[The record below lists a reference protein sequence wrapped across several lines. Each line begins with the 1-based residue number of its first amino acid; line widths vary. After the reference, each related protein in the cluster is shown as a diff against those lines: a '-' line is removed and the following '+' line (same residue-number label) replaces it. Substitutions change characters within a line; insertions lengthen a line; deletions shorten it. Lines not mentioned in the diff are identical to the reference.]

1 MSRLLLHLGCALP
14 GCCLA
19 AGYLQGKLGVDPEKT
34 VIWETG
40 IWAFNLL
47 ILVVLLPRAARWAR
61 WPLLIQCRRAV
72 GLWTFTYLTGHLLA
86 FITFLLGWDIFRLG
100 EELLKRSY
108 ILVGFIAWITLM
120 PLAITSTK
128 RWVQRLGPGWKR
140 LHQSIYIAIA
150 LAAVHYLMTVRS
162 DYAWAGSYAMVVI
175 LILALRFAMWRQTRG
190 PAPLS
195 TATRKPTTID

>member
-1 MSRLLLHLGCALP
+1 MSRLFLHFVCALP

-40 IWAFNLL
+40 ISAYHLL
-47 ILVVLLPRAARWAR
+47 ILVVLLPRAAPWAR

-72 GLWTFTYLTGHLLA
+72 GLWAFTYLTGHLLA

-100 EELLKRSY
+100 EELFKRSY

-128 RWVQRLGPGWKR
+128 RGVQRLGPSWKR
-140 LHQSIYIAIA
+140 LHQSIYIAMA

-175 LILALRFAMWRQTRG
+175 LILALRFAMWRQTRE

-195 TATRKPTTID
+195 TATGKPTTSD

>member
-1 MSRLLLHLGCALP
+1 M
-14 GCCLA
+14 
-19 AGYLQGKLGVDPEKT
+19 
-34 VIWETG
+34 
-40 IWAFNLL
+40 
-47 ILVVLLPRAARWAR
+47 LV
-61 WPLLIQCRRAV
+61 QCRRAV
-72 GLWTFTYLTGHLLA
+72 GLWAFTYVTGHLLA

-140 LHQSIYIAIA
+140 LHQGVYIAVV

-175 LILALRFAMWRQTRG
+175 LILALRFVMWRQTRG

-195 TATRKPTTID
+195 AATQKPATTD